1 MNKITRLS
9 DRDRWVSCPVC
20 NKKILKTR
28 VTNSDCVCSCGAEF
42 TAFVAKDF
50 VTTILHEKGENLSM
64 SERLNRYQ
72 QQLLALAE

>member
-42 TAFVAKDF
+42 TAFVSKDF
-50 VTTILHEKGENLSM
+50 VTTILHEKGDNLSIT
-64 SERLNRYQ
+64 ERLKRYQ
-72 QQLLALAE
+72 SQLFILAE